1 MITFSLV
8 SGGTSVAA
16 FFMAGYIPGFACLL
30 LIIIVIGEII
40 GGIFTATE
48 GSVVAVV
55 YSLILSLFVY
65 KSIKISDIPQIL
77 KESAEMTGMY
87 HHIPDWCFKHYVMG
101 NGIYQYSG
109 VGVLRSFVHQQQQ
122 NSDSADDQSYSADR
136 WYLYGYDACLS
147 DFYTDF
153 PSGMSGSWYEY
164 CTFWYY
170 DDF

>member
-109 VGVLRSFVHQQQQ
+109 VGVLRSFVHQQ
-122 NSDSADDQSYSADR
+122 
-136 WYLYGYDACLS
+136 
-147 DFYTDF
+147 
-153 PSGMSGSWYEY
+153 
-164 CTFWYY
+164 
-170 DDF
+170 